1 MQEIV
6 FRGKFRSLIGSEN
19 LDSKRFLLKC
29 FIILGKRLSYKLITV
44 SVLLEFLYKLKFSKL
59 QQLFPLTVVTLKLSE
74 FSLLTLCFTQCH
86 SLSLSLSQVSLNTR
100 THSTSHPSTK
110 VHSTLSPKLE
120 LIVSLL
126 H

>member
-74 FSLLTLCFTQCH
+74 FSFLTYASLNATLC
-86 SLSLSLSQVSLNTR
+86 LSQVSLNTR
-100 THSTSHPSTK
+100 THSSSRPSTK